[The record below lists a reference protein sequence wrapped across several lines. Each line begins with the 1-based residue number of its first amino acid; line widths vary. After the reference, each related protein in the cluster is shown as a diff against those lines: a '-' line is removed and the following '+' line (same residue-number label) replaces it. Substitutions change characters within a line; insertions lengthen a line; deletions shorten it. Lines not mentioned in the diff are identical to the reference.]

1 MIACFFIA
9 FFLKYSLP
17 ARGVYKVF
25 SNIPYFIT
33 TQIVE
38 KLTRVSNAPADIWL
52 VMEKGAAK
60 RFMGVPKETK
70 KSLLLKVNWTV
81 AIVYH

>member
-1 MIACFFIA
+1 M
-9 FFLKYSLP
+9 
-17 ARGVYKVF
+17 YKVF